1 VGLLL
6 TPKAAAVEADLLLM
20 PKVAAVEVG
29 LLRMHKAEVVEVG
42 LPRTRR
48 VAAGEVVKAAAPAC
62 GAKAE
67 ADLRFSRAWVVAKV
81 LSSSVAA
88 ARVVMSSVEDPTS
101 AAARMCVCARA
112 LTCVSG
118 GGAIAGAIATVI
130 TDHVLACT
138 SRADVV
144 GVTGIIGNGAC
155 SAIVIP
161 IATGG
166 IATGVG
172 GNTVTERGP
181 LGGGLYAE
189 IGNQ

>member
-1 VGLLL
+1 
-6 TPKAAAVEADLLLM
+6 M

-42 LPRTRR
+42 RPRTRR

-67 ADLRFSRAWVVAKV
+67 VADLRFSRAWVVAKV
-81 LSSSVAA
+81 LLSSVAA

-138 SRADVV
+138 SRA
-144 GVTGIIGNGAC
+144 G
-155 SAIVIP
+155 
-161 IATGG
+161 
-166 IATGVG
+166 
-172 GNTVTERGP
+172 RGWCHRHHWKWRVLRHCHP
-181 LGGGLYAE
+181 YSYRWHRHGRWR
-189 IGNQ
+189 

>member
-1 VGLLL
+1 
-6 TPKAAAVEADLLLM
+6 M

-42 LPRTRR
+42 LPSKRR
-48 VAAGEVVKAAAPAC
+48 VAASEVVKAAAPAC

-67 ADLRFSRAWVVAKV
+67 VADLPFSRAWVVAKV
-81 LSSSVAA
+81 LLSSVAA

-118 GGAIAGAIATVI
+118 GGAIAGAIATAT
-130 TDHVLACT
+130 TDHALACT

-144 GVTGIIGNGAC
+144 CVTGTIGVGAC
-155 SAIVIP
+155 SAIVIR